1 MKTISRIFFISVFVC
16 LAIHLCAQKL
26 DKKELEEKKKD
37 LQQEIEY
44 TNKLLNETKK
54 NKKLSLNQL
63 VTLNKKISAREE
75 LINTISYEIS
85 ILNRQIRNNT
95 NSVEKLQNE
104 LRKLKNDYA
113 KMILYAYKNQDSYT
127 RMMFIFS
134 SQDFNQAYMRL
145 KYLQQYNDYRKK
157 QAGIIEKTQGV
168 LNENIKMLEDKKADK
183 RTLLTSEE
191 SEKMQLTQE
200 KDEKEEVFS
209 QLQDQE
215 RQLKKDLEKK
225 KKDAEKLEKAIQRI
239 IEEEIR
245 KAKENAKSKKTPE
258 PKGLVLTPEAEAL
271 SATFASNK
279 GKLPWPVL
287 QGIIVGRFGVHPHP
301 LMPDVNVSNN
311 GVDISTSKGAL
322 ARAVFEGEVT
332 GVANIPGSGKV
343 VIVRHGEY
351 LSVYANLNE
360 VYVKTGERVTT
371 KQNIGSVIFDEDA
384 AKTEIH
390 LEIWKGQEKLDPEVW
405 LYKNNKQ

>member
-1 MKTISRIFFISVFVC
+1 MKVFLRICLTLIFICSIN
-16 LAIHLCAQKL
+16 LWAQKL
-26 DKKELEEKKKD
+26 EKKQLENKKKD
-37 LQQEIEY
+37 LQEEIEY

-85 ILNRQIRNNT
+85 ILNRQIRSNA

-104 LRKLKNDYA
+104 LKKLKSDYA
-113 KMILYAYKNQDSYT
+113 KMILYAYKNQDAYT

-157 QAGIIEKTQGV
+157 QALIIEKTQVV
-168 LNENIKMLEDKKADK
+168 LNENIAALEEKKTAKKA
-183 RTLLTSEE
+183 LLNNEE
-191 SEKMQLTQE
+191 NEKAQLTHE
-200 KDEKEEVFS
+200 KGEKEEVFS
-209 QLQDQE
+209 QLQNQE
-215 RQLKKDLEKK
+215 KQLKKDLEKK
-225 KKDAEKLEKAIQRI
+225 KKDAEKLQKAIQRM

-245 KAKENAKSKKTPE
+245 KAKEAAKKKKTPE
-258 PKGLVLTPEAEAL
+258 PKDLVLTPEAVAL
-271 SATFASNK
+271 SATFATNK

-287 QGIIVGRFGVHPHP
+287 QGIITGRFGVHPHP
-301 LMPDVNVSNN
+301 LMREVSVSNN
-311 GVDISTSKGAL
+311 GIDISTSKGAL
-322 ARAVFEGEVT
+322 ARAVFDGEVT

-351 LSVYANLNE
+351 LSVYANLND
-360 VYVKTGERVTT
+360 VYVKTGEKVTT
-371 KQNIGSVIFDEDA
+371 KQNLGSVIYDDND

-390 LEIWKGQEKLDPEVW
+390 LEIWKGQAKLDPEVW
-405 LYKNNKQ
+405 LYKNSKQ